1 MRIKTNLDSLRAR
14 RRMAENG
21 KSLTE
26 AIERL
31 SSGQRINSSADDAAG
46 LAISENLRSKIKSLS
61 AAKRNASDSMSYL
74 QVAEGGLNEISN
86 LLIRMRE
93 LGSQAASDTIGHK
106 GREMLDKEF
115 QQLGQEVGR
124 IINSTEYNSKKVLSA
139 GDSDSLRLY
148 IGSSSHGDQGDGAA
162 ADTDP
167 NVIELNFEEL
177 RDLEDGL
184 KPIFNKELAVKP
196 DDESGGAEDLG
207 PGGTEDLFEKLD
219 GAINAVTSYRASL
232 GAIQSR
238 LTSAIT
244 TIDVTGENLAAANSR
259 IRDTDFAE
267 ETAKLTH
274 ARILQQAG
282 AAVIGQANSKA
293 ELALALIR

>member
-14 RRMAENG
+14 RRMGESG
-21 KSLTE
+21 KELAT

-46 LAISENLRSKIKSLS
+46 LAISENLRAKIKSLG

-93 LGSQAASDTIGHK
+93 LSSQAASDTIGHK
-106 GREMLDKEF
+106 GRQMLDKEF
-115 QQLGQEVGR
+115 QQLGKEVAR
-124 IINSTEYNSKKVLSA
+124 IVASTEYNSKRVLEA

-148 IGSSSHGDQGDGAA
+148 IGTSAGGDTESVTG
-162 ADTDP
+162 TDP
-167 NVIELNFEEL
+167 DVVEINFEEL
-177 RDLEDGL
+177 RELEEGL
-184 KPIFNKELAVKP
+184 KPIFNGELAVVP
-196 DDESGGAEDLG
+196 DDESGGAQDLG
-207 PGGTEDLFEKLD
+207 PEGTEDLFEKLD
-219 GAINAVTSYRASL
+219 GAINSVTSYRASL

-274 ARILQQAG
+274 AKILQQAG
-282 AAVIGQANSKA
+282 AAVMGQANSTA